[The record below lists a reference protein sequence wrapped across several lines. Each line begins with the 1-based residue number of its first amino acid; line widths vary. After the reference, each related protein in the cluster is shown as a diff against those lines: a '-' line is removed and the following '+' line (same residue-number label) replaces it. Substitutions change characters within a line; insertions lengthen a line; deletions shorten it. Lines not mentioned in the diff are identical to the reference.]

1 MTRTAAVSQKLLRV
15 LRGGM
20 YVAAA
25 ALAAIFVTLFFEEPP
40 APTDPLDMCM
50 NDDPRRALAGC
61 SAAIEQEEMADAELI
76 LALSRRSDIHLAA
89 GAFSEAVGDRARAL
103 MLDPRNETLTIRL
116 AAAHVERG
124 RQSTSAGRI
133 DAAIAD
139 FEDAALFHPES
150 GALNDILALLYT
162 QRGKT
167 RLKSRDAAAIDD
179 FNAAL
184 AREPRNAEALLFRA
198 LAHEQTGYLSNAAA
212 DYKAAVDIEPGNSEA
227 SQGLTRAAP
236 AAVALIKLL
245 QIELKRL
252 GCDVG
257 PVDGRWGQKSQAAL
271 AGLSE
276 SSDTRLA
283 AHARD
288 QPNQM
293 LLNALRGTNTPICQK
308 RGATTAPAAP
318 AARRTDGNK
327 SCFTFNMQTFC
338 E

>member
-1 MTRTAAVSQKLLRV
+1 MTRAAAVSQKLLRV

-20 YVAAA
+20 YVTAA
-25 ALAAIFVTLFFEEPP
+25 ALTAIFVTTIFQESS

-61 SAAIEQEEMADAELI
+61 SAAIEQEGMANAELI
-76 LALSRRSDIHLAA
+76 LAFSRRSDIHLAA

-103 MLDPRNETLTIRL
+103 MLDPRNETLAIRL
-116 AAAHVERG
+116 ATAHVERG

-139 FEDAALFHPES
+139 FEDAALFQPES
-150 GALNDILALLYT
+150 VALNDVLVLLYT
-162 QRGKT
+162 QRGKV
-167 RLKSRDAAAIDD
+167 RLKARDAAALDD

-184 AREPRNAEALLFRA
+184 AREPRDTEALLFRA
-198 LAHEQTGYLSNAAA
+198 LAHEQAGHLSNAAA

-227 SQGLTRAAP
+227 WQGLSRATP

-257 PVDGRWGQKSQAAL
+257 PVDGKWGQKGQAAL
-271 AGLSE
+271 TGLSE
-276 SSDTRLA
+276 SADTRLA
-283 AHARD
+283 AHAGD
-288 QPNQM
+288 QPNQV
-293 LLNALRGTNTPICQK
+293 LLDTLRGTNTPICRK
-308 RGATTAPAAP
+308 PGAPIAQAAP
-318 AARRTDGNK
+318 AARRIDGDK
-327 SCFTFNMQTFC
+327 SCFTFNTQTFC